1 MRIRVTLLACVV
13 PDGDDACFD
22 PHPPRLAISP
32 LDAAA
37 TAPDAQTDRCAT
49 VGGMANAL
57 GEGITLYMQEIGRD
71 FVITNEKAQNCMVVL
86 DFASSIGATLEPVPD
101 AGDVPDA
108 LRRGDGATVS
118 RVIVPSGS
126 SRVVARV
133 VGGPNLELKPP
144 RIAISGESTQAA
156 GGGAAA
162 ARALAK

>member
-1 MRIRVTLLACVV
+1 MQA
-13 PDGDDACFD
+13 
-22 PHPPRLAISP
+22 
-32 LDAAA
+32 
-37 TAPDAQTDRCAT
+37 DRDAT
-49 VGGMANAL
+49 VGGTANAL

-71 FVITNEKAQNCMVVL
+71 FIITNDKAQSCMVVL

-144 RIAISGESTQAA
+144 RIAISGESAEAAA
-156 GGGAAA
+156 GSGAAA
-162 ARALAK
+162 ARLRSADHKAAAQLLSKYS